1 MNERRNER
9 RSPCS
14 NLHEGK
20 HNKGSTVK
28 ICLFLLGD
36 TLPSL
41 LSQTP
46 THKSRMFSRFFRVL
60 TERVRCEKMVLNETS
75 SLTWRQ
81 FVWFMRLRCQER
93 NNCLLIE
100 PSAATL
106 SA

>member
-1 MNERRNER
+1 MKEGTNEGVHVQTYMKGNTTKVQQL
-9 RSPCS
+9 RSVSFCS
-14 NLHEGK
+14 VTHLA
-20 HNKGSTVK
+20 
-28 ICLFLLGD
+28 
-36 TLPSL
+36 SL

-46 THKSRMFSRFFRVL
+46 THKSRMFSRFFHVL